1 MGTGH
6 EFIKQVMNQ
15 GLLLVIVISGPPIV
29 VSMLVGI
36 AISLFQAVT
45 QIQEQTLT
53 FVPKMLIIFGVL
65 AALGPWFGH
74 TILTFA
80 HMCFG
85 TFSDHFF

>member
-1 MGTGH
+1 MGNGQQW
-6 EFIKQVMNQ
+6 IQQVMNQ

-29 VSMLVGI
+29 ISMIVGI

-65 AALGPWFGH
+65 AALGPWFGSQ
-74 TILTFA
+74 ILRFA
-80 HMCFG
+80 HTCFSS
-85 TFSDHFF
+85 FPQFVR

>member
-1 MGTGH
+1 MGNGH
-6 EFIKQVMNQ
+6 QFIQQVMNQ

-29 VSMLVGI
+29 ISMMVGI

-65 AALGPWFGH
+65 AALGPWFGT
-74 TILTFA
+74 TILKFAQMCLGTFA
-80 HMCFG
+80 E
-85 TFSDHFF
+85 HF